1 MSTSEESGGLESRT
15 ADEAEEAGDA
25 EDTSGAAGADET
37 GPAEEAEPEE
47 WEGEL
52 LEPDAGW
59 EEAEAEPVGRIV
71 SLVPAEPG
79 WRAVY
84 GAEFAEDRELARVV
98 AWALVESDE
107 GERRIVGMV
116 IDPNDPT
123 RVVPAP
129 EAASPVAGFF
139 ERYGFKER

>member
-1 MSTSEESGGLESRT
+1 MMGPPVAANEHDNDVENAPVEELDEDVESLVEEV
-15 ADEAEEAGDA
+15 DEDVEPIVD
-25 EDTSGAAGADET
+25 EDVEPIVDE
-37 GPAEEAEPEE
+37 
-47 WEGEL
+47 
-52 LEPDAGW
+52 DV
-59 EEAEAEPVGRIV
+59 EPVVDEEPPGRIL

-84 GAEFAEDRELARVV
+84 GGDFADERELARVV
-98 AWALVESDE
+98 AWALVEARD

-116 IDPNDPT
+116 IDPTDPT

-129 EAASPVAGFF
+129 DAASATAGFF